1 MFVTEQLHL
10 LKPSAVGT
18 KALESKT
25 SGDFYIKSLITQ
37 IYYLKEENKIKNST
51 MQLLVQQN
59 PSSAANSQNKNNN
72 NNDSSSFKKD
82 VFQRR
87 SSS

>member
-1 MFVTEQLHL
+1 MMFVTEQLHL

-51 MQLLVQQN
+51 M
-59 PSSAANSQNKNNN
+59 
-72 NNDSSSFKKD
+72 
-82 VFQRR
+82 
-87 SSS
+87 